1 MDLRRLEVFVAVVR
15 ARSFTRAAG
24 DLHMS
29 QSAVSQQIA
38 ALETELDAQLL
49 DRRRRR
55 VVLTPAGAVL
65 EEWAQRLLADSE
77 SARRA
82 VAAAA
87 GRMTGA
93 LRIAASLTVATYLLP
108 RPLADLTRAHPEVRI
123 FVQVENTRHVSA
135 ALYDGHVDIGL
146 IEGAVESEGL
156 ALEVLRE
163 DELVVIAPAGH
174 RFAHDEELDF
184 DQLAAEP
191 FITRERGSGTRQ
203 VAETA
208 LSVAGYAPDQLRTIA
223 ELSGIEPI
231 KAAVEAGLGVAIVSA
246 LSIRRELAQGT
257 LIARPVRGVTMGRQ
271 LAAAFAYGQPVLP
284 AARELVRLLRQTGLG
299 QPGSATFLRLV
310 EAGAGVTPGGLGGA
324 GDR

>member
-1 MDLRRLEVFVAVVR
+1 MEWRLVDLRRLEVFVAVAR

-24 DLHMS
+24 DLHLS

-38 ALETELDAQLL
+38 ALETELGAQLL

-55 VVLTPAGAVL
+55 VVLTAAGAVL
-65 EEWAQRLLADSE
+65 EERAQRLLADSE

-82 VAAAA
+82 VAAAD

-108 RPLADLTRAHPEVRI
+108 RPLAELTRAHPEVRI

-146 IEGAVESEGL
+146 IEGAVDIDGL
-156 ALEVLRE
+156 LLEVLRE
-163 DELVVIAPAGH
+163 DELVVIAPAAH
-174 RFAHDEELDF
+174 RFADDQELEF
-184 DQLAAEP
+184 AQLAAEP

-203 VAETA
+203 VAESA
-208 LSVAGYAPDQLRTIA
+208 LSDAGYAPAELRTIA

-231 KAAVEAGLGVAIVSA
+231 KACVEAGLGVAIVSA
-246 LSIRRELAQGT
+246 LSIRRELAHGT

-271 LAAAFAYGQPVLP
+271 LTAAFAHGQPILP
-284 AARELVRLLRQTGLG
+284 AAGELARLLRQTGLTE
-299 QPGSATFLRLV
+299 PGSLAVVRRP
-310 EAGAGVTPGGLGGA
+310 E
-324 GDR
+324 